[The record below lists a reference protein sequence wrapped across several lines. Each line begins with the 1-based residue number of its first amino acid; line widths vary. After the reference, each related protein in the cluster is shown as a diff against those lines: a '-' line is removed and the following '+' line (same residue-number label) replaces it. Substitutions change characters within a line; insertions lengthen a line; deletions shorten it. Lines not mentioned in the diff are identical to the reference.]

1 MGDRRIMRKE
11 ESWAREEEL
20 KRGESKEKEDLRL
33 SRTVLGKG
41 GNGG

>member
-1 MGDRRIMRKE
+1 MGDGGMMRKE
-11 ESWAREEEL
+11 ESWTREKEL
-20 KRGESKEKEDLRL
+20 KRGESEEKEDLRL